1 MSSFDIVSEI
11 LRKHG
16 VSEAEI
22 GSSSAESDGRP
33 YGAIVSLAAR
43 ETGLDPELIHA
54 VIKAESNYNPNA
66 VSPKGAR
73 GLMQLMPDTAK
84 ELGVSDPHNPRENI
98 LAGARY
104 LSKLI
109 EQNGG
114 SVERGLWAY
123 NAGPRRVRQG
133 VMPAETEQYIRR
145 IQGIMAG
152 QDPAATYDEQ
162 HGMVSAE
169 DVVKRILLQRLQT
182 ITTPPTVQEE
192 LRAAPPETLGDKLAG
207 LLQDTDAMK
216 ARAAT
221 DIAMAQRYG
230 FSPSRVADDP
240 ALRELLTRETFA
252 ARDIVEP
259 DYYSALMKAA
269 IASGFLPL
277 PVGPAGTLRSLA
289 WPTIKALAGFTALG
303 EAESAAISALTGQ
316 PYQFLAQRGL
326 ADLLPEGANK
336 NVVALTEAID
346 FVAKGA
352 ALGFA
357 GRRLGAK
364 WEKLSEPYKEKYLR
378 EKMESVA
385 PGATIEIPAQRLRD
399 YFTRGSKAHDAEF
412 YNMMQDIGIPEGQA
426 RNAVLNGLTIEL
438 PATKLVKVADKPW
451 WGQLKRALDI
461 DPYARVTAEHMGPA
475 RARVSEVRGKR
486 LAEPEPQVIHP
497 LRDEVFPEAPLAP
510 ERERRWTHQPLESMR
525 QSLEERS
532 RVDRGFTMADAPFT
546 LKGEPYS
553 KDFILKQRARLS
565 PEHQAKLDELMRRRR
580 MVEGPAGRR
589 LIEGPEAEAGRK
601 LSAQGAAYE
610 EGLAASVGRVQPNA
624 AERLQISRLMA
635 AGKKKEAEALAKWI
649 AGGGAARKGIQDR
662 ISEEQFA
669 EGQREALGSLP
680 EVSIPTPQKETLKV
694 VQNILARKAPEVSR
708 ETTPA
713 PPAPRGLTDEQKK
726 AAREKGKEEHAERLR
741 QQADEIR
748 KKIEDLKTR
757 AHAVA
762 SSNRGKRAVHG
773 KANLTRAQE
782 RHVLESEMAKR
793 QPEISRLEAKLG
805 KIERFLEGRGQNAR
819 RGSRY
824 EGDNLK
830 DLMATAEAE
839 QAGRWEAIQG
849 LIKAVEAAK
858 GAKRNRLADELD
870 ALQDVYRAT
879 YNEIADA
886 GGDAR
891 AMQEK
896 IEGSKG
902 PSGERGIRTKKVPA
916 SPMPEKKAG
925 PESKEEIRR
934 QDAAGGKVIEDPQIP
949 AGVTII
955 ERGKGAEASYTIKY
969 PVIDSKG
976 EKSTLIDFEYSRD
989 KAIEKA
995 IGTTKALKSNNQW
1008 AGPAETKKPEMADFE
1023 RTKVELE
1030 EWARTYSGSV
1040 KKEFPGLPQEVAD
1053 HIGAGIASDRM
1064 NLGSDYV
1071 TVKDHF
1077 VAVSAYLD
1085 RRGVPS
1091 GERRKVAL
1099 EQLRKGVSLDTAIDV
1114 AKAPA
1119 PAAKAKKQA
1128 EQKPARNFSRSDL
1141 DDLAQKKHGKNFS
1154 ALTPA
1159 EKRSLAE
1166 DGPIISTE
1174 ISEKEVT
1181 DLAKK
1186 YTVDRDWDES
1196 LRLSS
1201 DKSGPYASNGHW
1213 LIIDEKIAKKLRDG
1227 YWRRQEQKAAKFFR
1241 KCEPDK
1247 TDDEIAKMAGEHVAK
1262 ERKEYDPPN
1271 YAAVLPKEPGRELH
1285 YVMAR
1290 VESPASQQA
1299 VFADAAGKTVAIN
1312 ADYLKLIRSHF
1323 PDARVSQVEDSK
1335 NQFSKPVQFRVD
1347 GELKAI
1353 VMPLRG
1359 DFEVPGATAK
1369 AEKYATRTPWTDR
1382 TAKAVIHTGY
1392 NKMRGH
1398 KDYEAAKSGDRKAAA
1413 NLAMDLMNAEKVRA
1427 LAMAYAGRSV
1437 VVYPVNAI
1445 EAGGIN
1451 QIPLAMA
1458 AYISELTGWPVNT
1471 DVIQKNIVHHTGATA
1486 MERLMRQP
1494 EFGGKVTGELAV
1506 IVDDVTTTGST
1517 LAGLKGYLENNGATV
1532 IGIHAMAQGTFG
1544 SNLKISLDTLGKL
1557 KENFKHDL
1565 PAVLETI
1572 YGEKVPPEGLTESEA
1587 RTINA
1592 NRDVLIERARAGK
1605 APSAPERGAGGDAT
1619 IHEESAGQATP
1630 VSYVQTELPGII
1642 DPLDRILNEIIG
1654 IIERNPLPDSIA
1666 ESQEAAHKAIR
1677 AAFPS
1682 AEIGPAELLQTE
1694 RGPRWAFMLTMPN
1707 GTKVLVD
1714 WKSKII
1720 INPVD
1725 YKAATG
1731 KDLRPGVVAAAS
1743 WRQVGPH
1750 GILTYTDLSSP
1761 ADTHHEAFH
1770 AAWDLVMTDGERK
1783 RLEEEFGSEEAA
1795 AEDYGNWAHEQAG
1808 KRERRERQTWLQN
1821 LYQRIRNFFQ
1831 RLKEFFF
1838 PSFRTVYDKV
1848 SSGKIW
1854 ERTARR
1860 DATEAGKTIFRDAA
1874 DYAIRNFSGEKEV
1887 SVPAITDAIMASRPI
1902 TKAMAQEFVRQARRA
1917 GVSEAGIRKAVEKFQ
1932 QYNEIRKIGNFALLP
1947 KIEPSQV
1954 VIREGVLNTPA
1965 VTGIRRERL
1974 DKILYPAIREGKAS
1988 AETGRLIEG
1997 GVERT
2002 AIPETAR
2009 GLEPQVFL
2017 NLPITQ
2023 PDLSR
2028 PRPANLSYP
2037 LMVTGNPHLT
2047 NFKRPDPSWDSVIR
2061 AVRVKPVLNGSPE
2074 VTRAVAKAINYA
2086 REIGAHVLITTYRAK
2101 HPWSLARFTNFVPTD
2116 PKHPEFGDWW
2126 IENPR
2131 PRGEDP
2137 RTWMDWT
2144 PWVPRKPDA
2153 MAALFRANGWDTAK
2167 NLYGPSSYNVLTIVN
2182 SRKKGL
2188 QGFKTREEA
2197 EAYLS
2202 SLKDEKAFIEERGG
2216 TWWWPT
2222 SRQLDAAVLDLIE
2235 PGPIEYCDL
2244 FHEGCPSCRN
2254 CQHLTYPDAAG
2265 APIVGVTDEPFCEMG
2280 CPQCFV
2286 RLGNSGTRGRKGI
2299 SMAQNAKQK
2308 GFGKPD
2314 LGDYYPQTIQI
2325 LQGVARPSGSGLVD
2339 VSASFLKKSPVE
2351 QVELATSLLVSSA
2364 IKPKEHV
2371 TIVDEVLRAASDGL
2385 LELDPPAKYAT
2396 RKPAAEGAPL
2406 SGTSLLRAWNRI
2418 KRGITVA
2425 PQKDISVIEELWHN
2439 PWFLSKKPGEEDL
2452 ARLVSIE
2459 LERNK
2464 SRTKAIH
2471 EDLEA
2476 VKPVFD
2482 LRGKKLDLLI
2492 ELIWKLDGKQLQGV
2506 TASRFVWGKNAEG
2519 RPGIRALNQEHFD
2532 QMKAALEKTKYKDIA
2547 DVYVALRKGL
2557 DRSLAKAF
2565 NAQSR
2570 MKDIEDSV
2578 IERLRKSIGQ
2588 IPNYFPHVRYG
2599 NWSIRGYDAEG
2610 KIVYRSHY
2618 YDTPKVSTRGERLL
2632 AKIKPQYP
2640 EAVEWKIAPV
2650 TKLPD
2655 EIYDYP
2661 IPIEAMEQVIYA
2673 AAERVG
2679 DPAARQLFEKA
2690 MPEAIADVIK
2700 SRGWGA
2706 HMIRR
2711 RDIPGHEKRDIKRI
2725 LHEYFAGLNGWLT
2738 KMEASRKHSEVLRD
2752 LRAKKEPRRWK
2763 YASDYVRDALSNADR
2778 LDAAAD
2784 TLRTAIYVKYLA
2796 GVIKSGVVNLTQNV
2810 VAAVPRMSIDAR
2822 WAGAMYLSAARK
2834 AIVGA
2839 ITKGKR
2845 LSADE
2850 LRVVTELVLE
2860 GVASDQFNQE
2870 IKGRIGTRIGNTLN
2884 RAVDVLGLTM
2894 ALPERFNRISTG
2906 LAAYRIAKDGKIVNP
2921 DTLKRY
2927 GMEKGKPWPYEK
2939 AKAYAEEIVNDTHFV
2954 MGKANL
2960 PTWAR
2965 GPSVGA
2971 KFGRSAYALQSF
2983 SHQYLQLLGWMA
2995 KQRRG
3000 YRAIMRSLLALLI
3013 LGGISSLPFFGTISR
3028 ISRRMLGRDPESAAR
3043 EMVPESTG
3051 ANRNLWRDLV
3061 VYGAPAALGVDISGS
3076 LSIEFHNPDN
3086 PVASLVGVP
3095 YSILIDDPAKAIEAY
3110 QYGDA
3115 SRAVEAMAP
3124 RFIANA
3130 VAAARLYG
3138 EGAYTISGQPLTLP
3152 GESEARRISLP
3163 EAIGKAA
3170 GFQPLSSSKAWDINE
3185 KIEDLTKFVAAKRA
3199 KWASRYANAQR
3210 DGNQKEM
3217 DAVRN
3222 EVEAWNA
3229 RVISEGR
3236 PQLVVRLAD
3245 ALRERGRPRQPAKPM
3260 RGLAQELK
3268 GLYE

>member
-1 MSSFDIVSEI
+1 MSSFDIVSEV
-11 LRKHG
+11 LRRRG
-16 VSEAEI
+16 VKDEEI
-22 GSSSAESDGRP
+22 YGSGANESSDGRP
-33 YGAIVSLAAR
+33 FNGIVNYAAK

-54 VIKAESNYNPNA
+54 VIRAESGYNPNA
-66 VSPKGAR
+66 VSPKGAV
-73 GLMQLMPDTAK
+73 GLMQIMPETAR
-84 ELGVSDPHNPRENI
+84 ELGVTNAHDPSENV

-114 SVERGLWAY
+114 SVEKGLWAY
-123 NAGPRRVRQG
+123 NAGQKRVNHG
-133 VMPAETEQYIRR
+133 VMPVETENYINR
-145 IQGIMAG
+145 ILGFMGGENTI
-152 QDPAATYDEQ
+152 ATVSYDTK

-169 DVVKRILLQRLQT
+169 DVVKRALLQRLQT
-182 ITTPPTVQEE
+182 ITTPPTTQE
-192 LRAAPPETLGDKLAG
+192 AISATPPETALDKLKS
-207 LLQDTDAMK
+207 LFQDQGAMRAQASAIDAL
-216 ARAAT
+216 AAAT
-221 DIAMAQRYG
+221 GRRRSEIE
-230 FSPSRVADDP
+230 ADP
-240 ALRELLTRETFA
+240 ELRERLTKEVFG
-252 ARDIVEP
+252 ARDVKES
-259 DYYSALMKAA
+259 DYYNFLMNAA
-269 IASGFLPL
+269 ISGGILPI
-277 PVGPAGTLRSLA
+277 PTGPAGALKSHI
-289 WPTIKALAGFTALG
+289 WPTLKAIAGFTGLG
-303 EAESAAISALTGQ
+303 EAESAAISAATGQ
-316 PYQFLAQRGL
+316 PYEFLNQRGL
-326 ADLLPEGANK
+326 SELLPEGAGK

-357 GRRLGAK
+357 GRKLGARWDK
-364 WEKLSEPYKEKYLR
+364 MSEPFKEKYLR
-378 EKMESVA
+378 ERMESVA

-461 DPYARVTAEHMGPA
+461 NPYARVTAEHMGPA

-525 QSLEERS
+525 QSL
-532 RVDRGFTMADAPFT
+532 
-546 LKGEPYS
+546 
-553 KDFILKQRARLS
+553 
-565 PEHQAKLDELMRRRR
+565 

-708 ETTPA
+708 ETEKAPASTPA
-713 PPAPRGLTDEQKK
+713 GPSGQTKK
-726 AAREKGKEEHAERLR
+726 AAKEKEKESYNERLR
-741 QQADEIR
+741 KQAEEIR
-748 KKIEDLKTR
+748 EKIEAIKRR
-757 AHAVA
+757 AHDYAY
-762 SSNRGKRAVHG
+762 SNRGKRAYHG
-773 KANLTRAQE
+773 KTNLTPEQQ
-782 RHVLESEMAKR
+782 RHVLEAELAKR
-793 QPEISRLEAKLG
+793 HPEINRLEAKLK
-805 KIERFLEGRGQNAR
+805 KIEAYLQGQPQKAAK
-819 RGSRY
+819 GSRY
-824 EGDNLK
+824 EGENIK
-830 DLMATAEAE
+830 DLVEATERE
-839 QAGRWEAIQG
+839 QRGRWETIQ
-849 LIKAVEAAK
+849 LLEKELASAK
-858 GAKRNRLADELD
+858 GAKKKRLADDLRQLRE
-870 ALQDVYRAT
+870 VYQAT
-879 YNEIADA
+879 YNELTDAGADA
-886 GGDAR
+886 K
-891 AMQEK
+891 AMREK
-896 IEGSKG
+896 VEGSK
-902 PSGERGIRTKKVPA
+902 PSSK
-916 SPMPEKKAG
+916 EKKP
-925 PESKEEIRR
+925 PE
-934 QDAAGGKVIEDPQIP
+934 
-949 AGVTII
+949 T
-955 ERGKGAEASYTIKY
+955 
-969 PVIDSKG
+969 
-976 EKSTLIDFEYSRD
+976 
-989 KAIEKA
+989 
-995 IGTTKALKSNNQW
+995 
-1008 AGPAETKKPEMADFE
+1008 DFE
-1023 RTKVELE
+1023 RTKIELE
-1030 EWARTYSGSV
+1030 EWARTYSGAV
-1040 KKEFPGLPQEVAD
+1040 KKEFPGLSQEAAD
-1053 HIGAGIASDRM
+1053 HIGMSIASDRM
-1064 NLGSDYV
+1064 SLGPDYV
-1071 TVKDHF
+1071 TVKDNV
-1077 VAVSAYLD
+1077 VAVSTYLKNRGIPSGSARENALSEL
-1085 RRGVPS
+1085 RRGIDLEKVVELATARNKAAS
-1091 GERRKVAL
+1091 ETLNAGKKKVAPEVVKDYTRAEL
-1099 EQLRKGVSLDTAIDV
+1099 DELADRKFAKSFAELTATEKRKLAKEHDEVIHSTAISETELV
-1114 AKAPA
+1114 A
-1119 PAAKAKKQA
+1119 
-1128 EQKPARNFSRSDL
+1128 
-1141 DDLAQKKHGKNFS
+1141 
-1154 ALTPA
+1154 
-1159 EKRSLAE
+1159 
-1166 DGPIISTE
+1166 
-1174 ISEKEVT
+1174 
-1181 DLAKK
+1181 LAKDANYEAEWK
-1186 YTVDRDWDES
+1186 EKWA
-1196 LRLSS
+1196 LAS
-1201 DKSGPYASNGHW
+1201 DKSGQYASDGHW
-1213 LIIDEKIAKKLRDG
+1213 LIINKTVAQQMRDKYWEKREKEAVNFYKKKNPELSHKSAVESAKS
-1227 YWRRQEQKAAKFFR
+1227 
-1241 KCEPDK
+1241 
-1247 TDDEIAKMAGEHVAK
+1247 EIAK

-1271 YAAVLPKEPGRELH
+1271 YEAFLPKDQGRELR
-1285 YVMAR
+1285 YAMAR
-1290 VESPASQQA
+1290 LEPENQYAFFVDASGRS
-1299 VFADAAGKTVAIN
+1299 VGVN
-1312 ADYLKLIRSHF
+1312 ASYLKLIRKHF
-1323 PDARVSQVEDSK
+1323 PDAKVSQIEDVK
-1335 NQFSKPVQFRVD
+1335 HPASKPLQFRVN
-1347 GELKAI
+1347 GELKALL
-1353 VMPLRG
+1353 MPVRV
-1359 DFEVPGATAK
+1359 EVAVPVSAPAGT
-1369 AEKYATRTPWTDR
+1369 EKYATRTPWTPE
-1382 TAKAVIHTGY
+1382 TAKATVHTSL
-1392 NKMRGH
+1392 NKLKSHR
-1398 KDYEAAKSGDRKAAA
+1398 DYAAAKSGDAKAAY
-1413 NLAMDLMNAEKVRA
+1413 NLVRDLMSPEKIRA
-1427 LAMAYAGRSV
+1427 LAKKYEGRNV
-1437 VVYPVNAI
+1437 VIYPINAI

-1451 QIPLAMA
+1451 RIPLAMA
-1458 AYISELTGWPVNT
+1458 EYISEITGWPVNT
-1471 DVIQKNIVHHTGATA
+1471 DVIQANRVHHTGATA
-1486 MERLMRQP
+1486 AERILRQP
-1494 EFGGKVTGELAV
+1494 IFEGKVTGDLAM
-1506 IVDDVTTTGST
+1506 IVDDVITTGST
-1517 LAGLKGYLENNGATV
+1517 VAGAKGYIETEGPKV
-1532 IGIHAMAQGTFG
+1532 IAIHSMAQGMFG
-1544 SNLKISLDTLGKL
+1544 ANLQISLDTLNRLRNTHGH
-1557 KENFKHDL
+1557 EL
-1565 PAVLETI
+1565 PAIIEAL
-1572 YGEKVPPEGLTESEA
+1572 YGERFSPENLTESEA
-1587 RTINA
+1587 RTLNA
-1592 NRDVLIERARAGK
+1592 RGAELVERSREGMAPAGAEAGPGRDEVVSQEPARQ
-1605 APSAPERGAGGDAT
+1605 SAPV
-1619 IHEESAGQATP
+1619 ESYAQ
-1630 VSYVQTELPGII
+1630 QELPGII
-1642 DPLDRILNEIIG
+1642 DPMDRLIADIMGIL
-1654 IIERNPLPDSIA
+1654 ERNPSPDSIA
-1666 ESQEAAHKAIR
+1666 ESQESVHRAIR
-1677 AAFPS
+1677 AAFPN
-1682 AEIGPAELLQTE
+1682 AEIGPAELIQTD
-1694 RGPRWAFMLTMPN
+1694 RGPRYAFMVSLPN
-1707 GTKVLVD
+1707 GSRVFVD
-1714 WKSKII
+1714 WKDKIV
-1720 INPVD
+1720 INP
-1725 YKAATG
+1725 AAYRASTG
-1731 KDLRPGVVAAAS
+1731 EELRPGTVAAAS

-2822 WAGAMYLSAARK
+2822 WAGTNYLFAAQK

-2839 ITKGKR
+2839 ITKGKT
-2845 LSADE
+2845 LSENE
-2850 LRVVTELVLE
+2850 LKVITDLVLE

-2884 RAVDVLGLTM
+2884 QAVDVLGLTM

-2906 LAAYRIAKDGKIVNP
+2906 LAAYRLARDGKIINP

-2927 GMEKGKPWPYEK
+2927 GMEKGKKWPYEK
-2939 AKAYAEEIVNDTHFV
+2939 AKAYAEEIINDTHFV

-2965 GPSVGA
+2965 GPSAGA
-2971 KFGRSAYALQSF
+2971 KFGRAAYALQSF
-2983 SHQYLQLLGWMA
+2983 SHQYLQLLGWMS
-2995 KQRRG
+2995 KQKRG
-3000 YRAIMRSLLALLI
+3000 YRAIFRSLVALMI
-3013 LGGISSLPFFGTISR
+3013 LGGISSLPFFGTVSR

-3043 EMVPESTG
+3043 QLVPESTG
-3051 ANRNLWRDLV
+3051 SNRNLWRDLV
-3061 VYGAPAALGVDISGS
+3061 VYGAPSVLGVDISGS

-3086 PVASLVGVP
+3086 PVAALVGVP
-3095 YSILIDDPAKAIEAY
+3095 YSILVDDPSKAIEAY
-3110 QYGDA
+3110 QYGDK
-3115 SRAVEAMAP
+3115 SRAVEALAP
-3124 RFIANA
+3124 RVVSNVLAGI
-3130 VAAARLYG
+3130 RLYN
-3138 EGAYTISGQPLTLP
+3138 EGAYTITGRPISQP
-3152 GESEARRISLP
+3152 GESEPRMISLG
-3163 EAIGKAA
+3163 EAVAKSV
-3170 GFQPLSSSKAWDINE
+3170 GFQPLSSSKAWDVNE
-3185 KIEDLTKFVAAKRA
+3185 KIEDLTKFVAAKRS

-3210 DGNQKEM
+3210 DNNQKEM

-3236 PQLVVRLAD
+3236 PQLQVSLAG
-3245 ALRERGRPRQPAKPM
+3245 ALRERGRPRRPSKPM
-3260 RGLAQELK
+3260 RGLANELK

>member
-1 MSSFDIVSEI
+1 MSSFDIVSEV
-11 LRKHG
+11 LRRHG
-16 VSEAEI
+16 VGEDEI
-22 GSSSAESDGRP
+22 YGGRGPDGNPDGRP
-33 YGAIVSLAAR
+33 YGSLVNYAAK

-54 VIKAESNYNPNA
+54 VIKVESGYDPAA
-66 VSPKGAR
+66 VSPKGAM
-73 GLMQLMPDTAK
+73 GLMQLMPDTAR
-84 ELGVSDPHNPRENI
+84 ELGVKNAHDPAENI

-109 EQNGG
+109 EANGG
-114 SVERGLWAY
+114 SVEKGLWAY
-123 NAGPRRVRQG
+123 NAGQKRVQQG
-133 VMPAETEQYIRR
+133 ILPAETEQYIARVKGIAGGEDPLAQESYDARR
-145 IQGIMAG
+145 
-152 QDPAATYDEQ
+152 
-162 HGMVSAE
+162 GMVPAE
-169 DVVKRILLQRLQT
+169 EVVRRVLLQRLQPKP
-182 ITTPPTVQEE
+182 TTPEVIS
-192 LRAAPPETLGDKLAG
+192 AAPPDTLLDKLKG
-207 LLQDTDAMK
+207 FFQDQEEMK
-216 ARAAT
+216 AQAGAIDALAAVSGRGRAEIEA
-221 DIAMAQRYG
+221 
-230 FSPSRVADDP
+230 DP
-240 ALRELLTRETFA
+240 ALREKLTSEIFG
-252 ARDIVEP
+252 ARDVKDS
-259 DYYSALMKAA
+259 DYYNFLMNAA
-269 IASGFLPL
+269 VAGGILPI
-277 PVGPAGTLRSLA
+277 PAAAGGIRSHI
-289 WPTIKALAGFTALG
+289 WPTLKAIAGFTGLG
-303 EAESAAISALTGQ
+303 EAESALISAATGQ
-316 PYQFLAQRGL
+316 PYEFLNQRGL
-326 ADLLPEGANK
+326 SELLPEGAGK

-357 GRRLGAK
+357 GRKLGARWDK
-364 WEKLSEPYKEKYLR
+364 MSEPFKEKYLR
-378 EKMESVA
+378 ERMESVA

-580 MVEGPAGRR
+580 MVEGPADRK
-589 LIEGPEAEAGRK
+589 LIESPEAEAGRK

-708 ETTPA
+708 ETPGQ
-713 PPAPRGLTDEQKK
+713 P
-726 AAREKGKEEHAERLR
+726 GKLHWSQEEPGVYTGR
-741 QQADEIR
+741 
-748 KKIEDLKTR
+748 
-757 AHAVA
+757 
-762 SSNRGKRAVHG
+762 
-773 KANLTRAQE
+773 
-782 RHVLESEMAKR
+782 KR
-793 QPEISRLEAKLG
+793 QYGEQYDYVVQR
-805 KIERFLEGRGQNAR
+805 EGGTYYVTVRNAEKPSKSQWQQIGTAR
-819 RGSRY
+819 R
-824 EGDNLK
+824 
-830 DLMATAEAE
+830 
-839 QAGRWEAIQG
+839 
-849 LIKAVEAAK
+849 
-858 GAKRNRLADELD
+858 
-870 ALQDVYRAT
+870 
-879 YNEIADA
+879 IADA
-886 GGDAR
+886 KRIAEDHLAHGITAP
-891 AMQEK
+891 
-896 IEGSKG
+896 
-902 PSGERGIRTKKVPA
+902 PSGEKMPEPKKERIPAPTPSTPTDKQKKVA
-916 SPMPEKKAG
+916 KEKSEQEYSDKLRAKIA
-925 PESKEEIRR
+925 PSKEKFDKDKEQFEEWR
-934 QDAAGGKVIEDPQIP
+934 E
-949 AGVTII
+949 
-955 ERGKGAEASYTIKY
+955 EYTKLVSKKY
-969 PVIDSKG
+969 PG
-976 EKSTLIDFEYSRD
+976 LTPEAAET
-989 KAIEKA
+989 
-995 IGTTKALKSNNQW
+995 IGTSIA
-1008 AGPAETKKPEMADFE
+1008 AD
-1023 RTKVELE
+1023 R
-1030 EWARTYSGSV
+1030 
-1040 KKEFPGLPQEVAD
+1040 
-1053 HIGAGIASDRM
+1053 AS
-1064 NLGSDYV
+1064 LGEDYV
-1071 TVKDHF
+1071 TVKDHQ
-1077 VAVSAYLD
+1077 VAVSTFLERNGVQSGKPREEAIRALRMNVKLD
-1085 RRGVPS
+1085 
-1091 GERRKVAL
+1091 KVL
-1099 EQLRKGVSLDTAIDV
+1099 EQ
-1114 AKAPA
+1114 AKAES
-1119 PAAKAKKQA
+1119 AKKPSTA
-1128 EQKPARNFSRSDL
+1128 EKAFKAIEKANEEINLARKNWTRAEI
-1141 DDLAQKKHGKNFS
+1141 DDLARKKHGKDFS
-1154 ALTPA
+1154 ALTAA
-1159 EKRSLAE
+1159 EKRGLGE
-1166 DGPIISTE
+1166 EFPIHSTE
-1174 ISEKEVT
+1174 ISEKEV
-1181 DLAKK
+1181 
-1186 YTVDRDWDES
+1186 ES
-1196 LRLSS
+1196 LGIDSGYEKKWGEQFGLAS
-1201 DKSGPYASNGHW
+1201 DKSGKYASNGHW
-1213 LIIDEKIAKKLRDG
+1213 LIIDKKIAQEMRDKYWEKRLKSWIKGRQKLSSEADTPFAELESKGKKWVEEERNKYDTPV
-1227 YWRRQEQKAAKFFR
+1227 YKAVIP
-1241 KCEPDK
+1241 EN
-1247 TDDEIAKMAGEHVAK
+1247 E
-1262 ERKEYDPPN
+1262 
-1271 YAAVLPKEPGRELH
+1271 GRELR
-1285 YVMAR
+1285 YLGAR
-1290 VESPASQQA
+1290 ISPNETYAIFQDSHGVQ
-1299 VFADAAGKTVAIN
+1299 VSVNAG
-1312 ADYLKLIRSHF
+1312 YLRFLRKHF
-1323 PDARVSQVEDSK
+1323 PDAKLTQEKSDDK
-1335 NQFSKPVQFRVD
+1335 SKPVQFRVN
-1347 GELKAI
+1347 GELKALL
-1353 VMPLRG
+1353 MPMNYDSPL
-1359 DFEVPGATAK
+1359 VPAG
-1369 AEKYATRTPWTDR
+1369 EKYATRTPWTDR

-1471 DVIQKNIVHHTGATA
+1471 DVIQKNIVHHIGATA

-1592 NRDVLIERARAGK
+1592 NRDALIERARAGK
-1605 APSAPERGAGGDAT
+1605 AAAAPERGAGGDAT

-1682 AEIGPAELLQTE
+1682 AEIVPAELLQTE

-1731 KDLRPGVVAAAS
+1731 QDLRPGIVAAAS
-1743 WRQVGPH
+1743 WRQIGPH
-1750 GILTYTDLSSP
+1750 GILTYTDLTSP
-1761 ADTHHEAFH
+1761 VDVHHEAFH
-1770 AAWDLVMTDGERK
+1770 AAWDLAMTDAERK
-1783 RLEEEFGSEEAA
+1783 LLKDEFGSEEAA

-2244 FHEGCPSCRN
+2244 FHDGCPSCRN

-2286 RLGNSGTRGRKGI
+2286 RLGNSGTMGRKGI

-2784 TLRTAIYVKYLA
+2784 TLRTLIYVKYLA

-2810 VAAVPRMSIDAR
+2810 VAAVPRMSIDAH
-2822 WAGAMYLSAARK
+2822 WAGTNYLFAAQK

-2839 ITKGKR
+2839 ITKGKT
-2845 LSADE
+2845 LSENE
-2850 LRVVTELVLE
+2850 LKVITDLVLE

-2884 RAVDVLGLTM
+2884 QAVDVLGLTM

-2906 LAAYRIAKDGKIVNP
+2906 LAAYRLARDGKIINP

-2927 GMEKGKPWPYEK
+2927 GMEKGKKWPYEK
-2939 AKAYAEEIVNDTHFV
+2939 AKAYAEEIINDTHFV

-2965 GPSVGA
+2965 GPSAGA
-2971 KFGRSAYALQSF
+2971 KFGRAAYALQSF
-2983 SHQYLQLLGWMA
+2983 SHQYLQLLGWMS
-2995 KQRRG
+2995 KQKRG
-3000 YRAIMRSLLALLI
+3000 YRAIFRSLVALMI
-3013 LGGISSLPFFGTISR
+3013 LGGISSLPFFGTVSR

-3043 EMVPESTG
+3043 QLVPESTG
-3051 ANRNLWRDLV
+3051 SNRNLWRDLV
-3061 VYGAPAALGVDISGS
+3061 VYGAPSVLGVDISGS

-3086 PVASLVGVP
+3086 PVAALVGVP
-3095 YSILIDDPAKAIEAY
+3095 YSILVDDPSKAIEAY
-3110 QYGDA
+3110 QYGDK
-3115 SRAVEAMAP
+3115 SRAVEALAP
-3124 RFIANA
+3124 RVVSNVLAGI
-3130 VAAARLYG
+3130 RLYN
-3138 EGAYTISGQPLTLP
+3138 EGAYTITGRPISQP
-3152 GESEARRISLP
+3152 GESEPRMISLG
-3163 EAIGKAA
+3163 EAVAKSV
-3170 GFQPLSSSKAWDINE
+3170 GFQPLSSSKAWDVNE
-3185 KIEDLTKFVAAKRA
+3185 KIEDLTKFVAAKRS

-3210 DGNQKEM
+3210 DNNQKEM

-3236 PQLVVRLAD
+3236 PQLQVSLAG
-3245 ALRERGRPRQPAKPM
+3245 ALRERGRPRRPSKPM
-3260 RGLAQELK
+3260 RGLANELK

>member
-1 MSSFDIVSEI
+1 MSSFDIVSEV
-11 LRKHG
+11 LRRHG
-16 VSEAEI
+16 VGEDEI
-22 GSSSAESDGRP
+22 YGGRGPDGNPDGRP
-33 YGAIVSLAAR
+33 YGSLVNYAAK

-54 VIKAESNYNPNA
+54 VIKVESGYDPAA
-66 VSPKGAR
+66 VSPKGAM
-73 GLMQLMPDTAK
+73 GLMQLMPDTAR
-84 ELGVSDPHNPRENI
+84 ELGVKNAHDPAENI

-109 EQNGG
+109 EANGG
-114 SVERGLWAY
+114 SVEKGLWAY
-123 NAGPRRVRQG
+123 NAGQKRVQQG
-133 VMPAETEQYIRR
+133 ILPAETEQYIARVKGIAGGEDPLAQESYDARR
-145 IQGIMAG
+145 
-152 QDPAATYDEQ
+152 
-162 HGMVSAE
+162 GMVPAE
-169 DVVKRILLQRLQT
+169 EVVRRVLLQRLQPKP
-182 ITTPPTVQEE
+182 TTPEVIS
-192 LRAAPPETLGDKLAG
+192 AAPPDTLLDKLKG
-207 LLQDTDAMK
+207 FFQDQEEMK
-216 ARAAT
+216 AQAGAIDALAAVSGRGRAEIEA
-221 DIAMAQRYG
+221 
-230 FSPSRVADDP
+230 DP
-240 ALRELLTRETFA
+240 ALREKLTSEIFG
-252 ARDIVEP
+252 ARDVKDS
-259 DYYSALMKAA
+259 DYYNFLMNAA
-269 IASGFLPL
+269 VAGGILPI
-277 PVGPAGTLRSLA
+277 PAAAGGIRSHI
-289 WPTIKALAGFTALG
+289 WPTLKAIAGFTGLG
-303 EAESAAISALTGQ
+303 EAESALISAATGQ
-316 PYQFLAQRGL
+316 PYEFLNQRGL
-326 ADLLPEGANK
+326 SELLPEGAGK

-357 GRRLGAK
+357 GRKLGARWDK
-364 WEKLSEPYKEKYLR
+364 MSEPFKEKYLR
-378 EKMESVA
+378 ERMESVA

-694 VQNILARKAPEVSR
+694 VQNILAKKAPEVSHETPGQPGKLHWSQEEPGVYTGRKRQYGEQYDYVVQR
-708 ETTPA
+708 EGGTYYVTVRNAEKPSKSQWQQIGTARRIADAKRIAEDHLAHGITAPPSGEKMPEPKKERIPA
-713 PPAPRGLTDEQKK
+713 PTPSTPTDEQKK
-726 AAREKGKEEHAERLR
+726 VAKEKSKQEKEGG
-741 QQADEIR
+741 
-748 KKIEDLKTR
+748 
-757 AHAVA
+757 AVR
-762 SSNRGKRAVHG
+762 SQISEP
-773 KANLTRAQE
+773 AQN
-782 RHVLESEMAKR
+782 M
-793 QPEISRLEAKLG
+793 EAK
-805 KIERFLEGRGQNAR
+805 AA
-819 RGSRY
+819 
-824 EGDNLK
+824 K
-830 DLMATAEAE
+830 DEKAKAPAPAAEKEKFDKDKE
-839 QAGRWEAIQG
+839 QFEAWREEYTKLVSKKYPG
-849 LIKAVEAAK
+849 LTPEAA
-858 GAKRNRLADELD
+858 E
-870 ALQDVYRAT
+870 T
-879 YNEIADA
+879 
-886 GGDAR
+886 
-891 AMQEK
+891 
-896 IEGSKG
+896 
-902 PSGERGIRTKKVPA
+902 
-916 SPMPEKKAG
+916 
-925 PESKEEIRR
+925 
-934 QDAAGGKVIEDPQIP
+934 
-949 AGVTII
+949 
-955 ERGKGAEASYTIKY
+955 
-969 PVIDSKG
+969 
-976 EKSTLIDFEYSRD
+976 
-989 KAIEKA
+989 
-995 IGTTKALKSNNQW
+995 IGTSIA
-1008 AGPAETKKPEMADFE
+1008 AD
-1023 RTKVELE
+1023 R
-1030 EWARTYSGSV
+1030 
-1040 KKEFPGLPQEVAD
+1040 
-1053 HIGAGIASDRM
+1053 AS
-1064 NLGSDYV
+1064 LGEDYV
-1071 TVKDHF
+1071 TVKDHQ
-1077 VAVSAYLD
+1077 VAVSTFLERNGVQSGKPREEAIRALRMNVKLD
-1085 RRGVPS
+1085 
-1091 GERRKVAL
+1091 KVL
-1099 EQLRKGVSLDTAIDV
+1099 EQ
-1114 AKAPA
+1114 AKAES
-1119 PAAKAKKQA
+1119 AKKPSTA
-1128 EQKPARNFSRSDL
+1128 EKAFKAIEKANEEINLARKNWTRAEI
-1141 DDLAQKKHGKNFS
+1141 DDLARKKHGKDFS
-1154 ALTPA
+1154 ALTAA
-1159 EKRSLAE
+1159 EKRGLGE
-1166 DGPIISTE
+1166 EFPIHSTE
-1174 ISEKEVT
+1174 ISEKEV
-1181 DLAKK
+1181 
-1186 YTVDRDWDES
+1186 ES
-1196 LRLSS
+1196 LGIDSGYEKKWGEQFGLAS
-1201 DKSGPYASNGHW
+1201 DKSGKYASNGHW
-1213 LIIDEKIAKKLRDG
+1213 LIIDKKIAQEMRDKYWEKRLKSWIKGRQKLSSEADTPFAELESKGKK
-1227 YWRRQEQKAAKFFR
+1227 WVEQ
-1241 KCEPDK
+1241 
-1247 TDDEIAKMAGEHVAK
+1247 
-1262 ERKEYDPPN
+1262 ERKEYDTPN
-1271 YAAVLPKEPGRELH
+1271 YEAVIPKKEGRELR
-1285 YVMAR
+1285 YLGAR
-1290 VESPASQQA
+1290 ISPNDTYAIFQDSHGVQ
-1299 VFADAAGKTVAIN
+1299 VSVNAG
-1312 ADYLKLIRSHF
+1312 YLRFLRKHF
-1323 PDARVSQVEDSK
+1323 PDAKLTQEKSDDK
-1335 NQFSKPVQFRVD
+1335 SKPVQFRVN
-1347 GELKAI
+1347 GELKALL
-1353 VMPLRG
+1353 MPMNYDSPLAPVSG
-1359 DFEVPGATAK
+1359 
-1369 AEKYATRTPWTDR
+1369 EKYATRTPWTDR
-1382 TAKAVIHTGY
+1382 TAKATIHTGY
-1392 NKMRGH
+1392 NKMRSH
-1398 KDYEAAKSGDRKAAA
+1398 EDYAAAKSGDTKAAYS
-1413 NLAMDLMNAEKVRA
+1413 LVRDLMNVEKIRA
-1427 LAMAYAGRSV
+1427 LAMAYKGRNV
-1437 VVYPVNAI
+1437 VIYPVMAV
-1445 EAGGIN
+1445 EAAGHN
-1451 QIPLAMA
+1451 KIPLAMA
-1458 AYISELTGWPVNT
+1458 DYISELTGWPVSGSVFQVNRT
-1471 DVIQKNIVHHTGATA
+1471 HHTGATA
-1486 MERLMRQP
+1486 MERLMSQP
-1494 EFGGKVTGELAV
+1494 EFEGEVTGELAL
-1506 IVDDVTTTGST
+1506 IVDDVVTTGSIV
-1517 LAGLKGYLENNGATV
+1517 AGLKGYIETRNVPV
-1532 IGIHAMAQGTFG
+1532 IGIHTMAQGTFG
-1544 SNLKISLDTLGKL
+1544 ANLRISLDTLNKL
-1557 KENFKHDL
+1557 KENYGDEL
-1565 PAVLETI
+1565 PAVLETH

-1587 RTINA
+1587 RTLNA
-1592 NRDVLIERARAGK
+1592 HREEFIERSRERAV
-1605 APSAPERGAGGDAT
+1605 EAG
-1619 IHEESAGQATP
+1619 HEAVAGRDEILPGEPAGQEP
-1630 VSYVQTELPGII
+1630 DVSYQTELPGIV
-1642 DPLDRILNEIIG
+1642 DPLDGVKLKSKESAARKLEGGIKQAITDILENDDTWMDYGVRVIPKNQKTPKVGDVLNPSYEWIDGKRTRNKLQGTSTIGIKADSIERSLKDLHNPPFNEYWGDDIVLVRGERKGSGADAGETIIKNAEVVAIFKKTDLRILNEIIG

-1954 VIREGVLNTPA
+1954 VIREGALNTPA

-2244 FHEGCPSCRN
+2244 FHDGCPSCRN

-2351 QVELATSLLVSSA
+2351 QVELATSLLVSGA

-2371 TIVDEVLRAASDGL
+2371 TIVDEVLRATSDGL

-2396 RKPAAEGAPL
+2396 RKPAQAAGPL
-2406 SGTSLLRAWNRI
+2406 SGISLLKAWSRI
-2418 KRGITVA
+2418 KRGITFA
-2425 PQKDISVIEELWHN
+2425 PGKDVSIIQEYWHS
-2439 PWFLSKKPGEEDL
+2439 PWFLSKKPGEEDI
-2452 ARLVSIE
+2452 ARLVRIE
-2459 LERNK
+2459 LDRNK
-2464 SRTKAIH
+2464 ARTRATH

-2482 LRGKKLDLLI
+2482 LKGKQLDLLI
-2492 ELIWKLDGKQLQGV
+2492 DLIWKLDGKQLQGV
-2506 TASRFVWGKNAEG
+2506 TAGRFAWGKNAEG
-2519 RPGIRALNQEHFD
+2519 RPGIRSLNQEHFD
-2532 QMKAALEKTKYKDIA
+2532 QMKAALAKTKYKDIA
-2547 DVYVALRKGL
+2547 EVYVTLRKGL

-2570 MKDIEDSV
+2570 MKDIEDST
-2578 IERLRKSIGQ
+2578 IDKLRKSIGQ

-2599 NWSIRGYDAEG
+2599 NWAIRGYDAEG

-2618 YDTPKVSTRGERLL
+2618 YDTPKASARGQRIL

-2640 EAVEWKIAPV
+2640 DAVRWDISPV

-2655 EIYDYP
+2655 EMYDFP

-2679 DPAARQLFEKA
+2679 DPAARALFEKA
-2690 MPEAIADVIK
+2690 MPEAISDVIK

-2711 RDIPGHEKRDIKRI
+2711 RDIPGHEKRDVKRI

-2784 TLRTAIYVKYLA
+2784 TLRTLIYVKYLA

-2810 VAAVPRMSIDAR
+2810 VAAVPRMSIDAH
-2822 WAGAMYLSAARK
+2822 WAGTKYLGAAQK

-2839 ITKGKR
+2839 VTKGQR
-2845 LSADE
+2845 LSENE
-2850 LRVVTELVLE
+2850 LKVITDLVLD

-2884 RAVDVLGLTM
+2884 QAVDILGLTM

-2906 LAAYRIAKDGKIVNP
+2906 LAAYRLARDGKIINP

-2927 GMEKGKPWPYEK
+2927 GMEKGKGWPYEK
-2939 AKAYAEEIVNDTHFV
+2939 AKAYAEEIINDTHFV
-2954 MGKANL
+2954 MGKSNL

-2965 GPSVGA
+2965 GPSAGA
-2971 KFGRSAYALQSF
+2971 KFGRAAYALQSF

-2995 KQRRG
+2995 KQKRG
-3000 YRAIMRSLLALLI
+3000 YRAIFRSLVALMI
-3013 LGGISSLPFFGTISR
+3013 LGGIASLPFFGTVSR

-3043 EMVPESTG
+3043 QLVPESTG

-3061 VYGAPAALGVDISGS
+3061 VYGVPSVLGVDISGS

-3086 PVASLVGVP
+3086 PVAALVGVP
-3095 YSILIDDPAKAIEAY
+3095 YSILVDDPSKAIEAY
-3110 QYGDA
+3110 QYGDK
-3115 SRAVEAMAP
+3115 SRAAEALAP
-3124 RFIANA
+3124 RVVSNVLAGI
-3130 VAAARLYG
+3130 RLYD
-3138 EGAYTISGQPLTLP
+3138 EGAHTITGRPISQP
-3152 GESEARRISLP
+3152 GESEPRRISLG
-3163 EAIGKAA
+3163 EAVAKSV
-3170 GFQPLSSSKAWDINE
+3170 GFQPLSSSKAWDVNE
-3185 KIEDLTKFVAAKRA
+3185 KIEDLTKFVSAKRS

-3229 RVISEGR
+3229 RVITEGR
-3236 PQLVVRLAD
+3236 PQLQVSLAG
-3245 ALRERGRPRQPAKPM
+3245 ALRERARPRRPSKPM
-3260 RGLAQELK
+3260 RGLANELK

>member
-54 VIKAESNYNPNA
+54 VIRAESGYNPNA
-66 VSPKGAR
+66 VSPKGAV
-73 GLMQLMPDTAK
+73 GLMQIMPETAR
-84 ELGVSDPHNPRENI
+84 ELGVTNAHDPSENV

-114 SVERGLWAY
+114 SVEKGLWAY
-123 NAGPRRVRQG
+123 NAGQKRVNHG
-133 VMPAETEQYIRR
+133 VMPVETENYINR
-145 IQGIMAG
+145 ILGFMGGENTI
-152 QDPAATYDEQ
+152 ATVSYDTK

-169 DVVKRILLQRLQT
+169 DVVKRALLQRLQT
-182 ITTPPTVQEE
+182 ITTPPTTQE
-192 LRAAPPETLGDKLAG
+192 AISATPPETALDKLKS
-207 LLQDTDAMK
+207 LFQDQGAMRAQASAIDAL
-216 ARAAT
+216 AAAT
-221 DIAMAQRYG
+221 GRRRSEIE
-230 FSPSRVADDP
+230 ADP
-240 ALRELLTRETFA
+240 ELRERLTKEVFG
-252 ARDIVEP
+252 ARDVKES
-259 DYYSALMKAA
+259 DYYNFLMNAA
-269 IASGFLPL
+269 ISGGILPI
-277 PVGPAGTLRSLA
+277 PTGPAGALKSHI
-289 WPTIKALAGFTALG
+289 WPTLKAIAGFTGLG
-303 EAESAAISALTGQ
+303 EAESAAISAATGQ
-316 PYQFLAQRGL
+316 PYEPLNQRGL
-326 ADLLPEGANK
+326 SELLPEGANK
-336 NVVALTEAID
+336 NVVALTDAID

-352 ALGFA
+352 ALGFG
-357 GRRLGAK
+357 GRKLGARWDK
-364 WEKLSEPYKEKYLR
+364 MSEPFKEKYLR
-378 EKMESVA
+378 ERMESVA

-399 YFTRGSKAHDAEF
+399 YFTRGSRTYDAEF
-412 YNMMQDIGIPEGQA
+412 YDMMQEIGIPEGQL
-426 RNAVLNGLTIEL
+426 RNAVTNGLTIEL

-451 WGQLKRALDI
+451 WGTLKRALDI
-461 DPYARVTAEHMGPA
+461 DPYARITAEHMGPA
-475 RARVSEVRGKR
+475 KAKVSEVKGKR
-486 LAEPEPQVIHP
+486 LPEPPPEVIHP
-497 LRDEVFPEAPLAP
+497 LGEEVWPEATLAP
-510 ERERRWTHQPLESMR
+510 ERERKWTHQPFESMR

-589 LIEGPEAEAGRK
+589 LIEGPEAEVGRK
-601 LSAQGAAYE
+601 LSAQGKAYE
-610 EGLAASVGRVQPNA
+610 EGLAASVGRVQPTS
-624 AERLQISRLMA
+624 AERLQIRRLMA
-635 AGKKKEAEALAKWI
+635 AGKKKEAEKLAMWI
-649 AGGGAARKGIQDR
+649 AAGGSARKGIQDR
-662 ISEEQFA
+662 ISDERFH
-669 EGQREALGSLP
+669 EGVREALGSLP
-680 EVSIPTPQKETLKV
+680 EVSVPKPQKETLKV
-694 VQNILARKAPEVSR
+694 VQNILAKKAPEVSHETPGQPGKLHWSQEEPGVYTGRKRQYGEQYDYVVQR
-708 ETTPA
+708 EGGTYYVTVRNAEKPSKSQWQQIGTARRIADAKRIAEDHLAHGITAPPSGEKMPEPKKERIPA
-713 PPAPRGLTDEQKK
+713 PTPSTPTDEQKK
-726 AAREKGKEEHAERLR
+726 VAKEKSKQEKEGG
-741 QQADEIR
+741 
-748 KKIEDLKTR
+748 
-757 AHAVA
+757 AVR
-762 SSNRGKRAVHG
+762 SQISEP
-773 KANLTRAQE
+773 AQN
-782 RHVLESEMAKR
+782 M
-793 QPEISRLEAKLG
+793 EAK
-805 KIERFLEGRGQNAR
+805 AA
-819 RGSRY
+819 
-824 EGDNLK
+824 K
-830 DLMATAEAE
+830 DEKAKAPAPAAEKEKFDKDKE
-839 QAGRWEAIQG
+839 QFEAWREEYTKLVSKKYPG
-849 LIKAVEAAK
+849 LTPEAA
-858 GAKRNRLADELD
+858 E
-870 ALQDVYRAT
+870 T
-879 YNEIADA
+879 
-886 GGDAR
+886 
-891 AMQEK
+891 
-896 IEGSKG
+896 
-902 PSGERGIRTKKVPA
+902 
-916 SPMPEKKAG
+916 
-925 PESKEEIRR
+925 
-934 QDAAGGKVIEDPQIP
+934 
-949 AGVTII
+949 
-955 ERGKGAEASYTIKY
+955 
-969 PVIDSKG
+969 
-976 EKSTLIDFEYSRD
+976 
-989 KAIEKA
+989 
-995 IGTTKALKSNNQW
+995 IGTSIA
-1008 AGPAETKKPEMADFE
+1008 AD
-1023 RTKVELE
+1023 R
-1030 EWARTYSGSV
+1030 
-1040 KKEFPGLPQEVAD
+1040 
-1053 HIGAGIASDRM
+1053 AS
-1064 NLGSDYV
+1064 LGEDYV
-1071 TVKDHF
+1071 TVKDHQ
-1077 VAVSAYLD
+1077 VAVSTFLERNGVQSGKPREEAIRALRMNVKLD
-1085 RRGVPS
+1085 
-1091 GERRKVAL
+1091 KVL
-1099 EQLRKGVSLDTAIDV
+1099 EQ
-1114 AKAPA
+1114 AKAES
-1119 PAAKAKKQA
+1119 AKKPSTA
-1128 EQKPARNFSRSDL
+1128 EKAFKAIEKANEEINLARKNWTRAEI
-1141 DDLAQKKHGKNFS
+1141 DDLARKKHGKDFS
-1154 ALTPA
+1154 ALTAA
-1159 EKRSLAE
+1159 EKRGLGE
-1166 DGPIISTE
+1166 EFPIHSTE
-1174 ISEKEVT
+1174 ISEKEV
-1181 DLAKK
+1181 
-1186 YTVDRDWDES
+1186 ES
-1196 LRLSS
+1196 LGIDSGYEKKWGEQFGLAS
-1201 DKSGPYASNGHW
+1201 DKSGKYASNGYW
-1213 LIIDEKIAKKLRDG
+1213 LIIDKKIAQEMRDKYWEKRLKSWIKGRQKLSSEADTPFAELESKGKKWVEEERNKYDTPV
-1227 YWRRQEQKAAKFFR
+1227 YKAVIP
-1241 KCEPDK
+1241 EN
-1247 TDDEIAKMAGEHVAK
+1247 E
-1262 ERKEYDPPN
+1262 
-1271 YAAVLPKEPGRELH
+1271 GRELR
-1285 YVMAR
+1285 YLGAR
-1290 VESPASQQA
+1290 ISPNETYAIFQDSHGVQ
-1299 VFADAAGKTVAIN
+1299 VSVNAG
-1312 ADYLKLIRSHF
+1312 YLRFLRKHF
-1323 PDARVSQVEDSK
+1323 PDAKLTQEKSDDK
-1335 NQFSKPVQFRVD
+1335 SKPVQFRVN
-1347 GELKAI
+1347 GELKALL
-1353 VMPLRG
+1353 MPMNYDSPL
-1359 DFEVPGATAK
+1359 VPAG
-1369 AEKYATRTPWTDR
+1369 EKYATRTPWTDR
-1382 TAKAVIHTGY
+1382 TAKATIHTGY
-1392 NKMRGH
+1392 NKMRNH
-1398 KDYEAAKSGDRKAAA
+1398 PYYDAAKRGDSKAAA
-1413 NLAMDLMNAEKVRA
+1413 GLVMDLMNVEKVRS
-1427 LAMAYAGRSV
+1427 LSMAYANRKV
-1437 VVYPVNAI
+1437 VVYPVNAV

-1458 AYISELTGWPVNT
+1458 AYISEITGWPVNT

-1954 VIREGVLNTPA
+1954 VIREGALNTPA

-2216 TWWWPT
+2216 SWWWPT
-2222 SRQLDAAVLDLIE
+2222 SRQLDPSVLDLIE

-2254 CQHLTYPDAAG
+2254 CQQLTYPDAAG
-2265 APIVGVTDEPFCEMG
+2265 APIVGITDEPFCEMG

-2286 RLGNSGTRGRKGI
+2286 RLGNSGIRGRKGI
-2299 SMAQNAKQK
+2299 SLGQNAKQT
-2308 GFGKPD
+2308 GFGKSD
-2314 LGDYYPQTIQI
+2314 IGDYYSQSVQI
-2325 LQGVARPSGSGLVD
+2325 LQGVARPSSSGLVD
-2339 VSASFLKKSPVE
+2339 VSASFLRKSPAE
-2351 QVELATSLLVSSA
+2351 QIDTATSLLVSGA

-2371 TIVDEVLRAASDGL
+2371 TIVDEVLRATSDGL

-2396 RKPAAEGAPL
+2396 RRPPQAGAPL
-2406 SGTSLLRAWNRI
+2406 SGISILKAWHRVKN
-2418 KRGITVA
+2418 GITFA
-2425 PQKDISVIEELWHN
+2425 PHKDISIIEELWHN

-2452 ARLVSIE
+2452 ARLVRIE
-2459 LERNK
+2459 LDRNK
-2464 SRTKAIH
+2464 ARTRATH

-2476 VKPVFD
+2476 VTPVFA
-2482 LRGKKLDLLI
+2482 LRGKDLDLLT
-2492 ELIWKLDGKQLQGV
+2492 ELIWKLDGKQLKGV
-2506 TASRFVWGKNAEG
+2506 TSSRFIWGKNAEG
-2519 RPGIRALNQEHFD
+2519 RPGIRALNQDHYDE
-2532 QMKAALEKTKYKDIA
+2532 MKSALENSKYKGIA
-2547 DVYVALRKGL
+2547 DVYVTLRKGL

-2570 MKDIEDSV
+2570 MKDIEDST
-2578 IERLRKSIGQ
+2578 IDKLRKSIGQ

-2599 NWSIRGYDAEG
+2599 NWSIRGYDADG

-2618 YDTPKVSTRGERLL
+2618 YDTPKVSVRGEHLL
-2632 AKIKPQYP
+2632 ARIKPKYP
-2640 EAVEWKIAPV
+2640 NAVEWKIAPV

-2661 IPIEAMEQVIYA
+2661 IPIEAMEQIIYA

-2690 MPEAIADVIK
+2690 MPEAVADVIK

-2706 HMIRR
+2706 HMIKR
-2711 RDIPGHEKRDIKRI
+2711 RDIPGHEQRDIKRI

-2752 LRAKKEPRRWK
+2752 LRAKREPRRWK

-3028 ISRRMLGRDPESAAR
+3028 IARRTFGQDPESAVR
-3043 EMVPESTG
+3043 SIVPESSG
-3051 ANRNLWRDLV
+3051 KNKSLWRDLV
-3061 VYGAPAALGVDISGS
+3061 VYGAPSMLGVDISGS

-3086 PVASLVGVP
+3086 PVASLLGAP
-3095 YSILIDDPAKAIEAY
+3095 YSVLFDEPAKAIEAW
-3110 QYGDA
+3110 QYGQPG
-3115 SRAVEAMAP
+3115 RALEVLAP
-3124 RFIANA
+3124 RVISGPMTAW
-3130 VAAARLYG
+3130 RLRT
-3138 EGAYTISGQPLTLP
+3138 EGAYTVSGRPLALP
-3152 GESEARRISLP
+3152 GESEARKLTLP
-3163 EAIGKAA
+3163 EAGAKAI
-3170 GFQPLSSSKAWDINE
+3170 GFQPLSSLKAWDIEE
-3185 KIEDLTKFVAAKRA
+3185 KIQDLSKFVAAKRS
-3199 KWASRYANAQR
+3199 KWASRYANAMR
-3210 DGNQKEM
+3210 LGNQKEM

>member
-1 MSSFDIVSEI
+1 
-11 LRKHG
+11 
-16 VSEAEI
+16 
-22 GSSSAESDGRP
+22 
-33 YGAIVSLAAR
+33 
-43 ETGLDPELIHA
+43 
-54 VIKAESNYNPNA
+54 
-66 VSPKGAR
+66 
-73 GLMQLMPDTAK
+73 
-84 ELGVSDPHNPRENI
+84 
-98 LAGARY
+98 
-104 LSKLI
+104 
-109 EQNGG
+109 
-114 SVERGLWAY
+114 
-123 NAGPRRVRQG
+123 
-133 VMPAETEQYIRR
+133 
-145 IQGIMAG
+145 
-152 QDPAATYDEQ
+152 
-162 HGMVSAE
+162 MV
-169 DVVKRILLQRLQT
+169 
-182 ITTPPTVQEE
+182 
-192 LRAAPPETLGDKLAG
+192 
-207 LLQDTDAMK
+207 
-216 ARAAT
+216 
-221 DIAMAQRYG
+221 
-230 FSPSRVADDP
+230 
-240 ALRELLTRETFA
+240 
-252 ARDIVEP
+252 
-259 DYYSALMKAA
+259 
-269 IASGFLPL
+269 
-277 PVGPAGTLRSLA
+277 
-289 WPTIKALAGFTALG
+289 
-303 EAESAAISALTGQ
+303 
-316 PYQFLAQRGL
+316 
-326 ADLLPEGANK
+326 
-336 NVVALTEAID
+336 
-346 FVAKGA
+346 
-352 ALGFA
+352 
-357 GRRLGAK
+357 
-364 WEKLSEPYKEKYLR
+364 
-378 EKMESVA
+378 
-385 PGATIEIPAQRLRD
+385 
-399 YFTRGSKAHDAEF
+399 
-412 YNMMQDIGIPEGQA
+412 
-426 RNAVLNGLTIEL
+426 
-438 PATKLVKVADKPW
+438 
-451 WGQLKRALDI
+451 
-461 DPYARVTAEHMGPA
+461 
-475 RARVSEVRGKR
+475 
-486 LAEPEPQVIHP
+486 
-497 LRDEVFPEAPLAP
+497 
-510 ERERRWTHQPLESMR
+510 
-525 QSLEERS
+525 
-532 RVDRGFTMADAPFT
+532 
-546 LKGEPYS
+546 
-553 KDFILKQRARLS
+553 
-565 PEHQAKLDELMRRRR
+565 
-580 MVEGPAGRR
+580 
-589 LIEGPEAEAGRK
+589 
-601 LSAQGAAYE
+601 
-610 EGLAASVGRVQPNA
+610 
-624 AERLQISRLMA
+624 
-635 AGKKKEAEALAKWI
+635 
-649 AGGGAARKGIQDR
+649 
-662 ISEEQFA
+662 
-669 EGQREALGSLP
+669 
-680 EVSIPTPQKETLKV
+680 
-694 VQNILARKAPEVSR
+694 
-708 ETTPA
+708 
-713 PPAPRGLTDEQKK
+713 
-726 AAREKGKEEHAERLR
+726 
-741 QQADEIR
+741 
-748 KKIEDLKTR
+748 
-757 AHAVA
+757 
-762 SSNRGKRAVHG
+762 
-773 KANLTRAQE
+773 
-782 RHVLESEMAKR
+782 
-793 QPEISRLEAKLG
+793 
-805 KIERFLEGRGQNAR
+805 
-819 RGSRY
+819 
-824 EGDNLK
+824 
-830 DLMATAEAE
+830 
-839 QAGRWEAIQG
+839 
-849 LIKAVEAAK
+849 
-858 GAKRNRLADELD
+858 
-870 ALQDVYRAT
+870 
-879 YNEIADA
+879 
-886 GGDAR
+886 
-891 AMQEK
+891 
-896 IEGSKG
+896 
-902 PSGERGIRTKKVPA
+902 
-916 SPMPEKKAG
+916 
-925 PESKEEIRR
+925 
-934 QDAAGGKVIEDPQIP
+934 
-949 AGVTII
+949 
-955 ERGKGAEASYTIKY
+955 
-969 PVIDSKG
+969 
-976 EKSTLIDFEYSRD
+976 
-989 KAIEKA
+989 
-995 IGTTKALKSNNQW
+995 
-1008 AGPAETKKPEMADFE
+1008 
-1023 RTKVELE
+1023 
-1030 EWARTYSGSV
+1030 
-1040 KKEFPGLPQEVAD
+1040 
-1053 HIGAGIASDRM
+1053 
-1064 NLGSDYV
+1064 
-1071 TVKDHF
+1071 
-1077 VAVSAYLD
+1077 
-1085 RRGVPS
+1085 
-1091 GERRKVAL
+1091 
-1099 EQLRKGVSLDTAIDV
+1099 
-1114 AKAPA
+1114 
-1119 PAAKAKKQA
+1119 
-1128 EQKPARNFSRSDL
+1128 
-1141 DDLAQKKHGKNFS
+1141 
-1154 ALTPA
+1154 
-1159 EKRSLAE
+1159 
-1166 DGPIISTE
+1166 
-1174 ISEKEVT
+1174 
-1181 DLAKK
+1181 
-1186 YTVDRDWDES
+1186 
-1196 LRLSS
+1196 
-1201 DKSGPYASNGHW
+1201 
-1213 LIIDEKIAKKLRDG
+1213 
-1227 YWRRQEQKAAKFFR
+1227 
-1241 KCEPDK
+1241 
-1247 TDDEIAKMAGEHVAK
+1247 
-1262 ERKEYDPPN
+1262 
-1271 YAAVLPKEPGRELH
+1271 
-1285 YVMAR
+1285 
-1290 VESPASQQA
+1290 
-1299 VFADAAGKTVAIN
+1299 
-1312 ADYLKLIRSHF
+1312 
-1323 PDARVSQVEDSK
+1323 
-1335 NQFSKPVQFRVD
+1335 
-1347 GELKAI
+1347 
-1353 VMPLRG
+1353 
-1359 DFEVPGATAK
+1359 
-1369 AEKYATRTPWTDR
+1369 
-1382 TAKAVIHTGY
+1382 
-1392 NKMRGH
+1392 
-1398 KDYEAAKSGDRKAAA
+1398 
-1413 NLAMDLMNAEKVRA
+1413 
-1427 LAMAYAGRSV
+1427 
-1437 VVYPVNAI
+1437 
-1445 EAGGIN
+1445 
-1451 QIPLAMA
+1451 
-1458 AYISELTGWPVNT
+1458 
-1471 DVIQKNIVHHTGATA
+1471 
-1486 MERLMRQP
+1486 
-1494 EFGGKVTGELAV
+1494 
-1506 IVDDVTTTGST
+1506 
-1517 LAGLKGYLENNGATV
+1517 
-1532 IGIHAMAQGTFG
+1532 
-1544 SNLKISLDTLGKL
+1544 
-1557 KENFKHDL
+1557 
-1565 PAVLETI
+1565 
-1572 YGEKVPPEGLTESEA
+1572 
-1587 RTINA
+1587 
-1592 NRDVLIERARAGK
+1592 
-1605 APSAPERGAGGDAT
+1605 
-1619 IHEESAGQATP
+1619 
-1630 VSYVQTELPGII
+1630 
-1642 DPLDRILNEIIG
+1642 
-1654 IIERNPLPDSIA
+1654 DSIA

-1954 VIREGVLNTPA
+1954 VIREGALNTPA

-2216 TWWWPT
+2216 TWLWPT

-2711 RDIPGHEKRDIKRI
+2711 RDIPGHEKQDVKRI
-2725 LHEYFAGLNGWLT
+2725 LFEYFAGLNGWLT
-2738 KMEASRKHSEVLRD
+2738 KMEASRRHSEVLRD

-2763 YASDYVRDALSNADR
+2763 YATDYVRDVLANADR
-2778 LDAAAD
+2778 IDAAVD
-2784 TLRTAIYVKYLA
+2784 TLRTIIYLKYLA
-2796 GVIKSGVVNLTQNV
+2796 GVIKSGAVNLTQNV
-2810 VAAVPRMSIDAR
+2810 VAAIPRMSIDAR
-2822 WAGAMYLSAARK
+2822 GAGAQYFTDAMKTIVAAVR
-2834 AIVGA
+2834 
-2839 ITKGKR
+2839 KGKN
-2845 LSADE
+2845 LKADE
-2850 LRVVTELVLE
+2850 MKLVQELYLE
-2860 GVASDQFNQE
+2860 GVTSDQFNKE
-2870 IKGRIGTRIGNTLN
+2870 IKGQIGTRIGRTFNQ
-2884 RAVDVLGLTM
+2884 AVDLLGLTM
-2894 ALPERFNRISTG
+2894 GIPERFNRISTG
-2906 LAAYRIAKDGKIVNP
+2906 LAAYRLARDGKIINP

-2927 GMEKGKPWPYEK
+2927 GMAKGKSWPYEQ
-2939 AKAYAEEIVNDTHFV
+2939 AKKYAEEVVSDTHFI
-2954 MGKANL
+2954 MGKSNL
-2960 PTWAR
+2960 PMWAR
-2965 GPSVGA
+2965 GPSVLS
-2971 KFGRSAYALQSF
+2971 KIGRGAYALQSF
-2983 SHQYLQLLGWMA
+2983 SHQYLQLLGWMSR
-2995 KQRRG
+2995 QRRG
-3000 YRAIMRSLLALLI
+3000 FQAILRSILALLI
-3013 LGGISSLPFFGTISR
+3013 IGGISSLPFFGTVSR
-3028 ISRRMLGRDPESAAR
+3028 IARRTFGQDPESAVR
-3043 EMVPESTG
+3043 SIVPESSG
-3051 ANRNLWRDLV
+3051 KNKSLWRDLV
-3061 VYGAPAALGVDISGS
+3061 VYGAPSMLGVDISGS

-3086 PVASLVGVP
+3086 PVASLLGAP
-3095 YSILIDDPAKAIEAY
+3095 YSVLFDEPAKAIEAW
-3110 QYGDA
+3110 QYGQPG
-3115 SRAVEAMAP
+3115 RALEVLAP
-3124 RFIANA
+3124 RVISGPMTAW
-3130 VAAARLYG
+3130 RLRT
-3138 EGAYTISGQPLTLP
+3138 EGAYTVSGRPLALP
-3152 GESEARRISLP
+3152 GESEARKLTLP
-3163 EAIGKAA
+3163 EAGAKAI
-3170 GFQPLSSSKAWDINE
+3170 GFQPLSSSKAWDIEE
-3185 KIEDLTKFVAAKRA
+3185 KIQDLSKFVAAKRS
-3199 KWASRYANAQR
+3199 KWASRYANAMR
-3210 DGNQKEM
+3210 LGNQKEM